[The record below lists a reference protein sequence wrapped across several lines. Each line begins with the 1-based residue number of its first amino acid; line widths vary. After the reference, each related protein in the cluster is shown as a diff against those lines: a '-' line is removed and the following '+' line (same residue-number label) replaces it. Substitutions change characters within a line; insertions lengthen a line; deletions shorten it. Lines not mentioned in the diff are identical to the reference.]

1 MNHHSAVRLVALA
14 RSEETR
20 SSLAKVCTDLNGT
33 KIDLRVGDLE
43 GFLKRSGDL
52 TANDVLLLEIDPRSA
67 RDASDLQTILQSA
80 APRPQVVV
88 TAADVEPDDVRRL
101 MRMGVVDVLPGPVRQ
116 ADLVIALDHAA
127 RVSASVTS
135 NHVTEQG
142 KIICFLKG
150 GGGVGATTI
159 ATQGACVLATRGQPS
174 AKVCLLDLDL
184 QFGTVGLKLDLSKT
198 SNLVDL
204 VESPTRLDHA
214 LLRSAMA
221 HHECGV
227 DVMVAPT
234 EMVPLEAMTPAFLLA
249 CLAMCREVY
258 DYVLVDLPPAWT
270 SWTYG
275 ALTKADAIVVVSQL
289 TVASIRRTVRQLE
302 TLRAHDDIR
311 APFRLALNRHDKGWG
326 ICKSGSLKTAEKA
339 LGRKFDYFLPNQY
352 RLVTEAADRGQPI
365 SKIQRRSKLEKAL
378 NHMMADLK
386 ESVTATEERVDA
398 KSSARHTGT

>member
-1 MNHHSAVRLVALA
+1 
-14 RSEETR
+14 
-20 SSLAKVCTDLNGT
+20 
-33 KIDLRVGDLE
+33 
-43 GFLKRSGDL
+43 
-52 TANDVLLLEIDPRSA
+52 
-67 RDASDLQTILQSA
+67 
-80 APRPQVVV
+80 
-88 TAADVEPDDVRRL
+88 
-101 MRMGVVDVLPGPVRQ
+101 
-116 ADLVIALDHAA
+116 
-127 RVSASVTS
+127 
-135 NHVTEQG
+135 
-142 KIICFLKG
+142 
-150 GGGVGATTI
+150 
-159 ATQGACVLATRGQPS
+159 
-174 AKVCLLDLDL
+174 
-184 QFGTVGLKLDLSKT
+184 
-198 SNLVDL
+198 
-204 VESPTRLDHA
+204 
-214 LLRSAMA
+214 
-221 HHECGV
+221 
-227 DVMVAPT
+227 
-234 EMVPLEAMTPAFLLA
+234 
-249 CLAMCREVY
+249 MCREVY

-326 ICKSGSLKTAEKA
+326 IRKSGSLKTAEKA